1 MSKFVVKEIKHPSGH
16 IDRNRIHIG
25 SVIHFVEDEAE
36 KFKLYVNDKFTGTEF
51 DKHGKGKF
59 KKLFELKEVDN

>member
-16 IDRNRIHIG
+16 IDRNHIHIG

-36 KFKLYVNDKFTGTEF
+36 KFKLGMSITNLLELSLTNMVKVN
-51 DKHGKGKF
+51 
-59 KKLFELKEVDN
+59 LKIV